1 MNKKVIIIG
10 SNNTGKTSYLKN
22 IINHSFSEI
31 RSPTFGSFCCN
42 YTTSLYKNITTVDIW
57 KLPTINEHD
66 KINKFLCQNTDGL
79 FLFFDI
85 TNKHSLS
92 ILRKKIKTIVKSVGN
107 TVPIVVIA
115 NKSDLIESRE
125 TSDKKIQVFLDK
137 LNELNSYV
145 QFFETSNKTKQNVNE
160 SFKWLL
166 NQMNDSAK

>member
-1 MNKKVIIIG
+1 MAETYNRIG
-10 SNNTGKTSYLKN
+10 SVTVGSGGASTITFSN
-22 IINHSFSEI
+22 IPQTYTDLVVKFSMK
-31 RSPTFGSFCCN
+31 S
-42 YTTSLYKNITTVDIW
+42 TTAN
-57 KLPTINEHD
+57 
-66 KINKFLCQNTDGL
+66 QNTDGL